1 MKLIAATLRRLG
13 VAVLTMV
20 LLVSSF
26 ALFTPNAAAETYQVK
41 LGSDKGMLVFDP
53 PKLTIKPGDTVEW
66 VNNKVPPH
74 NVVFDNAKNPA
85 KSADLAKS
93 LSHKQLL
100 MSPGQKTTTTF
111 PADAAP
117 GEYSFYCE
125 PHRGAGMIGR
135 VIVESAES

>member
-1 MKLIAATLRRLG
+1 MQFIAATARRFGLFL
-13 VAVLTMV
+13 LTMV
-20 LLVSSF
+20 LVASSF
-26 ALFTPNAAAETYQVK
+26 ALFSPSAAAETHQVK

-74 NVVFDNAKNPA
+74 NVVFDAAKNPS

-100 MSPGQKTTTTF
+100 MTPGQQVKTTF
-111 PADAAP
+111 PADAP
-117 GEYSFYCE
+117 TGDYSYYCE
-125 PHRGAGMIGR
+125 PHRGAGMLGKITVAG
-135 VIVESAES
+135 